1 MHSIV
6 LRNIMLHGILVL
18 ITLFIASSCAY
29 RDSEAN
35 TKRQLDSLRQADSL
49 KLVREAAIRD
59 SLRTA
64 NAVDTMVI
72 TGLQQSARIIE
83 NVNNPKSVII
93 SPNGRHA
100 YVNNLEGMNTMIINT
115 STYEVESVIEHTGK
129 PVEFAFT
136 QKGKYVWISYF
147 RLLEKGYPRELGV
160 ERNYNHPSVVVVYDT
175 LEKALTHRIDVGV
188 IPKVIS
194 VSPDESIAAVAN
206 WNSDDISIIRTD
218 NMEVV
223 KTIKVGLIPRGMEF
237 TPNGEYLYVCNFGSS
252 TLSKIN
258 VLALEVESTI
268 KNVGYKP
275 RDIVITKDGK
285 LAYFSCFGDGLMR
298 KLDLTTD
305 EVVNKIRIGNEP
317 RSVCMTRNNKYLF
330 VVNYQSE
337 SVDMIDLETFEKVFS
352 QPTDHG
358 SVGVALSPDMK
369 FLWVT
374 NQDTGSI
381 QVFEI
386 LYI

>member
-1 MHSIV
+1 MNYNLYLIV
-6 LRNIMLHGILVL
+6 VL
-18 ITLFIASSCAY
+18 FLYSCSQPETKVITKNL
-29 RDSEAN
+29 DSL
-35 TKRQLDSLRQADSL
+35 KRVDSLRQS
-49 KLVREAAIRD
+49 AIKD

-64 NAVDTMVI
+64 NAVDTMAFDF
-72 TGLQQSARIIE
+72 LEEKARIVKS
-83 NVNNPKSVII
+83 VNNPKSVII
-93 SPNGRHA
+93 SPNGKYA

-115 STYEVESVIEHTGK
+115 ESYEVESVIEHTGK

-136 QKGKYVWISYF
+136 KGGRYVWISYF

-160 ERNYNHPSVVVVYDT
+160 ERNYNYPSVVVVYDT

-188 IPKVIS
+188 IPKVLS
-194 VSPDESIAAVAN
+194 VSPDERLVAVAN

-218 NMEVV
+218 SMTVA
-223 KTIKVGLIPRGMEF
+223 KTIKVGLIPRGMEY
-237 TPNGEYLYVCNFGSS
+237 TPDGQYLYVCNFGSS

-258 VLALEVESTI
+258 VLALEEEKVI

-285 LAYFSCFGDGLMR
+285 YAYFSCFGDGILR
-298 KLDLTTD
+298 KLDLSTD
-305 EVVNKIRIGNEP
+305 EVVDKLKIGSEP
-317 RSVCMTRNNKYLF
+317 RSVCMTRNNKYVF
-330 VVNYQSE
+330 VVNYESQ
-337 SVDMIDLETFEKVFS
+337 SVDVIDTESFTKIRS
-352 QPTDHG
+352 YATDHG

-386 LYI
+386 HYT

>member
-1 MHSIV
+1 MQFATQSI
-6 LRNIMLHGILVL
+6 LLTIFLL
-18 ITLFIASSCAY
+18 IASSCAH
-29 RDSEAN
+29 RNTEAETRKN
-35 TKRQLDSLRQADSL
+35 ADDSLRRVDSIRQI
-49 KLVREAAIRD
+49 LVKDSIRI
-59 SLRTA
+59 A

-72 TGLQQSARIIE
+72 DRLEQTARIVK

-100 YVNNLEGMNTMIINT
+100 YVNNLEGMNTMVINT
-115 STYEVESVIEHTGK
+115 STYEVENVIEHTGK

-147 RLLEKGYPRELGV
+147 RLLEKGFPRELGI

-175 LEKALTHRIDVGV
+175 LEKALTQRIDVGV
-188 IPKVIS
+188 IPKVLS
-194 VSPDESIAAVAN
+194 VSPDERLVAVAN

-258 VLALEVESTI
+258 VMALEVESTI

-285 LAYFSCFGDGLMR
+285 LAYFSCFGDGLLR
-298 KLDLTTD
+298 KLDLATD
-305 EVVNKIRIGNEP
+305 EVVDKIKIGSEP

-386 LYI
+386 MYI

>member
-1 MHSIV
+1 MTQIIFV
-6 LRNIMLHGILVL
+6 CL
-18 ITLFIASSCAY
+18 IFLSSCT
-29 RDSEAN
+29 RQETKTVTLNLDSLRIA
-35 TKRQLDSLRQADSL
+35 DSLRQASV
-49 KLVREAAIRD
+49 KD

-64 NAVDTMVI
+64 NAVDTMLI
-72 TGLQQSARIIE
+72 TGLEQVARIVK

-93 SPNGRHA
+93 SPNGKYA
-100 YVNNLEGMNTMIINT
+100 YVNNLESMNTMIINT
-115 STYEVESVIEHTGK
+115 ENYEVENVIEHTGK

-136 QKGKYVWISYF
+136 KGGRYVWISYF

-160 ERNYNHPSVVVVYDT
+160 ERNYNYPSVVVVYDT
-175 LEKALTHRIDVGV
+175 LEKSLTHRIDVGV
-188 IPKVIS
+188 IPKVLT
-194 VSPDESIAAVAN
+194 VSPDERLIAVAN

-218 NMEVV
+218 SMTVV

-237 TPNGEYLYVCNFGSS
+237 TPNGEFLYVCNFGSS

-275 RDIVITKDGK
+275 RDIVITKNGK
-285 LAYFSCFGDGLMR
+285 YAYFSCFGDGMMR
-298 KLDLTTD
+298 KLDLQTD
-305 EVVNKIRIGNEP
+305 EVVDKIKIGSEP
-317 RSVCMTRNNKYLF
+317 RSVCMTRNNRYIF
-330 VVNYQSE
+330 VVNYQSQT
-337 SVDMIDLETFEKVFS
+337 VDMIDTETFTKVLS

-386 LYI
+386 IYSD

>member
-1 MHSIV
+1 MIKLLIICLIV
-6 LRNIMLHGILVL
+6 L
-18 ITLFIASSCAY
+18 SSC
-29 RDSEAN
+29 SKQE
-35 TKRQLDSLRQADSL
+35 TKTVTQNLDSLRKADSL
-49 KLVREAAIRD
+49 KQAAIKD
-59 SLRTA
+59 SIRTA
-64 NAVDTMVI
+64 NAVDTMFI
-72 TGLQQSARIIE
+72 TGLEQTARIVK

-93 SPNGRHA
+93 SPNGEYA
-100 YVNNLEGMNTMIINT
+100 YVNNLEGMNTMVINT
-115 STYEVESVIEHTGK
+115 STYEVENVIEHTGK

-136 QKGKYVWISYF
+136 KGGRYVWISYF

-160 ERNYNHPSVVVVYDT
+160 ERNYNYPSVVVVYDT
-175 LEKALTHRIDVGV
+175 LEKALTQRIDVGV
-188 IPKVIS
+188 IPKVLA
-194 VSPDESIAAVAN
+194 VSPDERLVAVAN

-218 NMEVV
+218 SMTVV

-258 VLALEVESTI
+258 ILALEVEATI

-285 LAYFSCFGDGLMR
+285 FAYFSCFGDGILR
-298 KLDLTTD
+298 KLDLSND
-305 EVVNKIRIGNEP
+305 EVVDKIKIGSEP
-317 RSVCMTRNNKYLF
+317 RSVCMTRNNRYIF
-330 VVNYQSE
+330 VVNYQSQT
-337 SVDMIDLETFEKVFS
+337 VDMIDTETFTKVLS

-386 LYI
+386 MYSN

>member
-1 MHSIV
+1 MIF
-6 LRNIMLHGILVL
+6 LL
-18 ITLFIASSCAY
+18 TLLLSLSSCAD
-29 RDSEAN
+29 RESEAN
-35 TKRQLDSLRQADSL
+35 TRKLDSLKQADSL
-49 KLVREAAIRD
+49 KLVREAFLRD
-59 SLRTA
+59 SIRIA

-72 TGLQQSARIIE
+72 TGLKQAARIVKD
-83 NVNNPKSVII
+83 VNNPKSVII

-100 YVNNLEGMNTMIINT
+100 YVNNLEGMNTMVIST
-115 STYEVESVIEHTGK
+115 SSYEVENVIEHTGK

-160 ERNYNHPSVVVVYDT
+160 ERNYKYPSVVVVYDT

-188 IPKVIS
+188 IPKVLS
-194 VSPDESIAAVAN
+194 VSPDERLVAVAN
-206 WNSDDISIIRTD
+206 WNSHDVSVIRTD

-285 LAYFSCFGDGLMR
+285 TAYFSCFGDGLLR
-298 KLDLTTD
+298 KLDLATD
-305 EVVNKIRIGNEP
+305 EVTDKIKIGSEP

-337 SVDMIDLETFEKVFS
+337 SVDMIDLETFQKVFS

-386 LYI
+386 IYSS

>member
-1 MHSIV
+1 MKYSP
-6 LRNIMLHGILVL
+6 LLLLILLLFYSCSQPENKV
-18 ITLFIASSCAY
+18 IT
-29 RDSEAN
+29 AN
-35 TKRQLDSLRQADSL
+35 LDSLKRADSI
-49 KLVREAAIRD
+49 RTAAIKD

-64 NAVDTMVI
+64 NAVDTMI
-72 TGLQQSARIIE
+72 IDRLEQTARIIK

-93 SPNGRHA
+93 SPNGRYA
-100 YVNNLEGMNTMIINT
+100 YVNNLEGMNTMIINA
-115 STYEVESVIEHTGK
+115 STHEVESVVEHTGK

-136 QKGKYVWISYF
+136 KGGRYVWISYF

-160 ERNYNHPSVVVVYDT
+160 ERNYNYPSVVVVYDT

-188 IPKVIS
+188 IPKVLA
-194 VSPDESIAAVAN
+194 VSPDERLVAVAN
-206 WNSDDISIIRTD
+206 WNSDDISVIRTD
-218 NMEVV
+218 SMTVV

-237 TPNGEYLYVCNFGSS
+237 TPNSEYLYVCNFGSS

-258 VLALEVESTI
+258 VMALEVESTI
-268 KNVGYKP
+268 KDVGYKP
-275 RDIVITKDGK
+275 RDIVITKDGRY
-285 LAYFSCFGDGLMR
+285 AYFSCFGDGVLR
-298 KLDLTTD
+298 KLDLMTD
-305 EVVNKIRIGNEP
+305 EVVNKIKIGSEP

-330 VVNYQSE
+330 VVNYQSQ
-337 SVDMIDLETFEKVFS
+337 SVDMIDLDTFEKVFS

-386 LYI
+386 YYQ

>member
-1 MHSIV
+1 MALLALSCSQPETK
-6 LRNIMLHGILVL
+6 L
-18 ITLFIASSCAY
+18 ITK
-29 RDSEAN
+29 N
-35 TKRQLDSLRQADSL
+35 LDSLTRTDSIRQIAVKDS
-49 KLVREAAIRD
+49 I
-59 SLRTA
+59 RTA
-64 NAVDTMVI
+64 NAVDTMSI
-72 TGLQQSARIIE
+72 TGLEQVARIVKS
-83 NVNNPKSVII
+83 VNNPKSVII
-93 SPNGRHA
+93 SPNGKYA

-115 STYEVESVIEHTGK
+115 SSYQVESVIEHTGK

-136 QKGKYVWISYF
+136 KGGRYVWISYF

-160 ERNYNHPSVVVVYDT
+160 ERNYSYPSVVVIYDT
-175 LEKALTHRIDVGV
+175 ASGRLEHRIDVGV
-188 IPKVIS
+188 IPKVIA
-194 VSPDESIAAVAN
+194 VSPDERLVAVAN

-218 NMEVV
+218 SMTKV
-223 KTIKVGLIPRGMEF
+223 KDIKVGLIPRGMEF
-237 TPNGEYLYVCNFGSS
+237 TPDGKYLYVCNFGSS

-268 KNVGYKP
+268 KNAGYKP

-285 LAYFSCFGDGLMR
+285 YAYFSCFGDGIMR
-298 KLDLTTD
+298 KLDLAND
-305 EVVNKIRIGNEP
+305 EVINKIKIGSEP
-317 RSVCMTRNNKYLF
+317 RSVCMTRNNRYVF
-330 VVNYQSE
+330 VVNYESE
-337 SVDMIDLETFEKVFS
+337 SVDLIDTETFTKVFS

-386 LYI
+386 IYN

>member
-1 MHSIV
+1 M
-6 LRNIMLHGILVL
+6 ILFVV
-18 ITLFIASSCAY
+18 FSSCSKQETKPVTQNL
-29 RDSEAN
+29 DSLRKA
-35 TKRQLDSLRQADSL
+35 DSLRQAVI
-49 KLVREAAIRD
+49 KD

-64 NAVDTMVI
+64 NAVDTMFI
-72 TGLQQSARIIE
+72 AGLEQTARIVK

-93 SPNGRHA
+93 SPNGRYA
-100 YVNNLEGMNTMIINT
+100 YINNLEGMNTMIINT
-115 STYEVESVIEHTGK
+115 ETYEVENVIEHTGK

-136 QKGKYVWISYF
+136 KGGRYLWISYF

-160 ERNYNHPSVVVVYDT
+160 ERNYNYPSVVVVYDT
-175 LEKALTHRIDVGV
+175 LEKALTQRIDVGV
-188 IPKVIS
+188 IPKVLA
-194 VSPDESIAAVAN
+194 VSPDERLVAVAN
-206 WNSDDISIIRTD
+206 WNSDDVSIIRTD
-218 NMEVV
+218 SMTVV
-223 KTIKVGLIPRGMEF
+223 KTIKTGLIPRGMEF

-258 VLALEVESTI
+258 VLALEVEATI

-275 RDIVITKDGK
+275 RDIVITKDGQF
-285 LAYFSCFGDGLMR
+285 AYFSCFGDGMMR
-298 KLDLTTD
+298 KLDLKND
-305 EVVNKIRIGNEP
+305 EVIDKIKIGSEP
-317 RSVCMTRNNKYLF
+317 RSVCMTRNNRYIF
-330 VVNYQSE
+330 VVNYQSQT
-337 SVDMIDLETFEKVFS
+337 VDMIDTESFTKVLS

-386 LYI
+386 IYTN

>member
-1 MHSIV
+1 MKYWFV
-6 LRNIMLHGILVL
+6 IL
-18 ITLFIASSCAY
+18 LFYISCNKQETQTINKN
-29 RDSEAN
+29 S
-35 TKRQLDSLRQADSL
+35 DSLRTADSL
-49 KLVREAAIRD
+49 KLAAVKD
-59 SLRTA
+59 SLRVA
-64 NAVDTMVI
+64 NAVDTMSIEKLEQV
-72 TGLQQSARIIE
+72 ARITK

-93 SPNGRHA
+93 SPNGRYA
-100 YVNNLEGMNTMIINT
+100 YINNLEGMNTMIINT
-115 STYEVESVIEHTGK
+115 ASYEVENTIEHTGK

-136 QKGKYVWISYF
+136 KGGRYVWISYF

-160 ERNYNHPSVVVVYDT
+160 ERNYNYPSVVVVYDT
-175 LEKALTHRIDVGV
+175 LQKTLTHRIDVGV
-188 IPKVIS
+188 IPKVIT
-194 VSPDESIAAVAN
+194 VSPDERLAAVAN
-206 WNSDDISIIRTD
+206 WNSDDVSIIRTD
-218 NMEVV
+218 SMTLV
-223 KTIKVGLIPRGMEF
+223 KNIKVGLIPRGMEF
-237 TPNGEYLYVCNFGSS
+237 TPDGEYLYVCNFGSS

-285 LAYFSCFGDGLMR
+285 YAYFSCFGDGMFS
-298 KLDLTTD
+298 KLDLSND
-305 EVVNKIRIGNEP
+305 QVIDKIKIGSEP
-317 RSVCMTRNNKYLF
+317 RSICMTRNNRYVF
-330 VVNYQSE
+330 AVNYE
-337 SVDMIDLETFEKVFS
+337 SGTVDLIDTESFTKIFS

-386 LYI
+386 IYTN

>member
-1 MHSIV
+1 MIKIIIV
-6 LRNIMLHGILVL
+6 CLVFL
-18 ITLFIASSCAY
+18 SSCT
-29 RDSEAN
+29 RQE
-35 TKRQLDSLRQADSL
+35 TKTVTLNLDSLRTADS
-49 KLVREAAIRD
+49 IRQAVIKD

-64 NAVDTMVI
+64 NAVDTMFI
-72 TGLQQSARIIE
+72 TGLEQAARIVK

-93 SPNGRHA
+93 SPNGKYA

-115 STYEVESVIEHTGK
+115 ENYEVENVIEHTGK

-136 QKGKYVWISYF
+136 KGGRYVWISYF

-175 LEKALTHRIDVGV
+175 LEKSLTHRIDVGV
-188 IPKVIS
+188 IPKVLT
-194 VSPDESIAAVAN
+194 VSPDERLVAVAN

-218 NMEVV
+218 SMTVV

-258 VLALEVESTI
+258 VLALDVESTI

-275 RDIVITKDGK
+275 RDIVITKNGK
-285 LAYFSCFGDGLMR
+285 FAYFSCFGDGMMR
-298 KLDLTTD
+298 KLDLQTD
-305 EVVNKIRIGNEP
+305 EVTEKIKIGSEP
-317 RSVCMTRNNKYLF
+317 RSVCMTRNNRYIF
-330 VVNYQSE
+330 VVNYQSQT
-337 SVDMIDLETFEKVFS
+337 VDMIDTETFTKVLS

-386 LYI
+386 IYSD

>member
-1 MHSIV
+1 LIKIIIV
-6 LRNIMLHGILVL
+6 CLVFL
-18 ITLFIASSCAY
+18 SSCT
-29 RDSEAN
+29 RQE
-35 TKRQLDSLRQADSL
+35 TKTVTLNLDSLRTADS
-49 KLVREAAIRD
+49 IRQAVIKD

-64 NAVDTMVI
+64 NAVDTMFI
-72 TGLQQSARIIE
+72 TGLEQAARIVK

-93 SPNGRHA
+93 SPNGKYA

-115 STYEVESVIEHTGK
+115 ENYEVENVIEHTGK

-136 QKGKYVWISYF
+136 KGGRYVWISYF

-175 LEKALTHRIDVGV
+175 LEKSLTHRIDVGV
-188 IPKVIS
+188 IPKVLM
-194 VSPDESIAAVAN
+194 VSPDERLVAVAN

-218 NMEVV
+218 SMTVV

-258 VLALEVESTI
+258 VLALDVESTI

-275 RDIVITKDGK
+275 RDIVITKNGK
-285 LAYFSCFGDGLMR
+285 FAYFSCFGDGMMR
-298 KLDLTTD
+298 KLDLQTD
-305 EVVNKIRIGNEP
+305 EVTEKIKIGSEP
-317 RSVCMTRNNKYLF
+317 RSVCMTRNNRYIF
-330 VVNYQSE
+330 VVNYQSQT
-337 SVDMIDLETFEKVFS
+337 VDMIDTETFTKVLS

-386 LYI
+386 IYSD

>member
-1 MHSIV
+1 MTSS
-6 LRNIMLHGILVL
+6 LCLILAFFFFSCSQPEQKV
-18 ITLFIASSCAY
+18 ITK
-29 RDSEAN
+29 N
-35 TKRQLDSLRQADSL
+35 LDSLKR
-49 KLVREAAIRD
+49 VD
-59 SLRTA
+59 SLRLAAVKDSLLAA
-64 NAVDTMVI
+64 NAVDTMTI
-72 TGLQQSARIIE
+72 DHLEQTARIIK
-83 NVNNPKSVII
+83 NVNNPKSVVI
-93 SPNGRHA
+93 SPNGRYA

-115 STYEVESVIEHTGK
+115 DSYEVESVIEHTGK

-136 QKGKYVWISYF
+136 KGGRYVWISYF

-160 ERNYNHPSVVVVYDT
+160 ERNYNYPSVVVVYDT
-175 LEKALTHRIDVGV
+175 LEKALVNRIDVGV
-188 IPKVIS
+188 IPKVLA
-194 VSPDESIAAVAN
+194 VSPDERLVVVAN
-206 WNSDDISIIRTD
+206 WNSDDISVIRTD
-218 NMEVV
+218 SMTVV

-237 TPNGEYLYVCNFGSS
+237 TPDGQYLYVCNFGSS

-258 VLALEVESTI
+258 VLALEEELVI

-285 LAYFSCFGDGLMR
+285 YAYFSCFGDGAFR
-298 KLDLTTD
+298 KLDLSTD
-305 EVVNKIRIGNEP
+305 EVVDKMKIGSEP
-317 RSVCMTRNNKYLF
+317 RSVCMTRNNKYVF
-330 VVNYQSE
+330 VVNYESE
-337 SVDMIDLETFEKVFS
+337 SVDLIDTETFTKVFS

-386 LYI
+386 IYG

>member
-1 MHSIV
+1 MKFS
-6 LRNIMLHGILVL
+6 
-18 ITLFIASSCAY
+18 LFIILAIISLFSC
-29 RDSEAN
+29 SQPE
-35 TKRQLDSLRQADSL
+35 TKLVTQNLDSLRKADSL
-49 KLVREAAIRD
+49 KQVRIND

-64 NAVDTMVI
+64 NGVDTMFI
-72 TGLQQSARIIE
+72 TGLEQTARIVK

-93 SPNGRHA
+93 SPNGLHA

-136 QKGKYVWISYF
+136 KCGRYVWISYF

-160 ERNYNHPSVVVVYDT
+160 ERNYKYPSVVVVYDT
-175 LEKALTHRIDVGV
+175 VEQALTRRIDVGV

-194 VSPDESIAAVAN
+194 VSPDEQIVAVAN
-206 WNSDDISIIRTD
+206 WNSDDVSIIRTD
-218 NMEVV
+218 NMTTV
-223 KTIKVGLIPRGMEF
+223 KSIKVGLIPRGMEF
-237 TPNGEYLYVCNFGSS
+237 TPNGQYLYVCNFGSS

-258 VLALEVESTI
+258 VLALEEEKVI
-268 KNVGYKP
+268 KDVGYKP
-275 RDIVITKDGK
+275 RDIVITKDGRF
-285 LAYFSCFGDGLMR
+285 AYFSCFGDGVLR
-298 KLDLTTD
+298 KLDLSTD
-305 EVVNKIRIGNEP
+305 EVVNKIKIGSEP
-317 RSVCMTRNNKYLF
+317 RSVCITRNNRYIF
-330 VVNYQSE
+330 VVNYESE
-337 SVDMIDLETFEKVFS
+337 SVDLIDTESFTKVFS

-386 LYI
+386 QYIN